1 MTDTRP
7 LILYV
12 DDEEANLQTFRFL
25 YEEQMRTAVASSAE
39 EALAR
44 LDELDPAVL
53 VADQRMPG
61 MSGSELCAEVRQRK
75 PDTLRII
82 LTAYADANAA
92 IDAINRGAVHAYFHK
107 PYKEEELRNR
117 LLDAISLVV
126 ARREVAALEERLLR
140 DVPERVARAMAAE
153 IAHELGNVLTGLGLS
168 AQVLG
173 DELTKI
179 RSTVSGKVS
188 GSVERCIERSDHVLA
203 CVEQLVGFTQRLRG
217 DGGGDERCE
226 PQKVLPSTAR
236 LLEPRVRGSCA
247 LVLRGETEALVPMAA
262 SALGQVLINVVL
274 NAAQAIERQERQ
286 DGLIELSIEERP
298 DVVEIRVVDDGPGI
312 PAELV
317 GHIFEPRFTT
327 RDGGSGLGLDL
338 TRRLVEDARGRIEV
352 ASIPG
357 STTIAITLPR
367 LAEAS

>member
-1 MTDTRP
+1 MSDSRP

-12 DDEEANLQTFRFL
+12 DDEEANRQTFRFL
-25 YEEQMRTAVASSAE
+25 YEDQLRVAIASSGE

-61 MSGSELCAEVRQRK
+61 MSGSELCAQVRMRK

-82 LTAYADANAA
+82 LTAYADVNAA
-92 IDAINRGAVHAYFHK
+92 VDAINRGAVHAYFHK
-107 PYKEEELRNR
+107 PYNEEELRNR
-117 LLDAISLVV
+117 LSDAVALFV
-126 ARREVAALEERLLR
+126 ARREVAALEERLIR

-179 RSTVSGKVS
+179 RASVAGPVS

-203 CVEQLVGFTQRLRG
+203 CVEQLVGFTQRLRS
-217 DGGGDERCE
+217 DGGGVERCE
-226 PQKVLPSTAR
+226 PQKVLRSTAR
-236 LLEPRVRGSCA
+236 LLEPRVRHACA
-247 LVLRGETEALVPMAA
+247 IVLRGESDATVPMAA

-274 NAAQAIERQERQ
+274 NAAQAIERGARE
-286 DGLIELSIEERP
+286 DGLVELVLEDAGDAVAIH
-298 DVVEIRVVDDGPGI
+298 VIDDGPGI
-312 PAELV
+312 PADLRAR
-317 GHIFEPRFTT
+317 IFEPRFTT

-338 TRRLVEDARGRIEV
+338 TRRLVEDAGGRIEV
-352 ASIPG
+352 SSVPG
-357 STTIAITLPR
+357 RTEMIVRLPR
-367 LAEAS
+367 VKDA

>member
-1 MTDTRP
+1 MSDARP

-12 DDEEANLQTFRFL
+12 DDEEANRQTFRFL
-25 YEEQMRTAVASSAE
+25 YEEQLHVAVASSGE

-44 LDELDPAVL
+44 LDELAPAVL

-61 MSGSELCAEVRQRK
+61 MSGSELCAQVRMRR

-92 IDAINRGAVHAYFHK
+92 VDAINRGAVHAYFHK
-107 PYKEEELRNR
+107 PYNEEELRNR
-117 LLDAISLVV
+117 LIDAVSLVV

-173 DELTKI
+173 DELTKM
-179 RSTVSGKVS
+179 RDAVTGKVS

-203 CVEQLVGFTQRLRG
+203 CVEQLVGFTQRLRD
-217 DGGGDERCE
+217 DGRSPEHCE
-226 PQKVLPSTAR
+226 PHRVLRSTAR
-236 LLEPRVRGSCA
+236 LIEPRVRGTCA
-247 LVLRGETEALVPMAA
+247 IVLHGESEAWVPMAA

-274 NAAQAIERQERQ
+274 NAAQAIEESGRD
-286 DGLIELSIEERP
+286 DGLIDLFLEEK
-298 DVVEIRVVDDGPGI
+298 DDGVVIRVVDDGPGI
-312 PAELV
+312 PADLV
-317 GHIFEPRFTT
+317 TRVFEPRFTT

-352 ASIPG
+352 QSRPG
-357 STTIAITLPR
+357 RTEMAIWLPR
-367 LAEAS
+367 ENEPT